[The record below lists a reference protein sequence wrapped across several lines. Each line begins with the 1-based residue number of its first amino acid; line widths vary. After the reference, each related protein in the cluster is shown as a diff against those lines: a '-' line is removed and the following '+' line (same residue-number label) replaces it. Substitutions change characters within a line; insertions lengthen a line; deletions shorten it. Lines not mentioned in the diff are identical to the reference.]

1 MLLPSSLRS
10 VERTSTR
17 SLENGR
23 QRLMILML
31 RLMPA
36 KRNAATTTVSST
48 GSRLLM
54 MKLLSNLMLSR
65 GRIRTLLMRSRTS
78 LINWEM
84 VVAPSTS
91 WTNNVADWKLRRK
104 SSRLLLNKKKTRFSG
119 LSLNLDKFAKR
130 LIVASKRR
138 RKSLTIPGR
147 TTNVLWNLW
156 VLPLRVN
163 NVQRVKPFASRRN
176 WNLTSMSLRLPLIMP
191 TRLMLRDK
199 RPSRATKDNLG
210 TLFKAMRNKL
220 VDVKK
225 SWRLLVL
232 LSAKLVLSVERL
244 RSL

>member
-1 MLLPSSLRS
+1 MLLLSSLRS
-10 VERTSTR
+10 VERTLTW

-23 QRLMILML
+23 PRLMTLML

-54 MKLLSNLMLSR
+54 MRLLSNLMLSR
-65 GRIRTLLMRSRTS
+65 GRIRTLLMRSRIS

-84 VVAPSTS
+84 VGVLFTS

-104 SSRLLLNKKKTRFSG
+104 SSKLLLRKLRLLLNKKRTRFSG

-147 TTNVLWNLW
+147 TINVLWNLW

-163 NVQRVKPFASRRN
+163 NVQRVKPFVSRRTIN
-176 WNLTSMSLRLPLIMP
+176 VLWNLWVLPL
-191 TRLMLRDK
+191 R
-199 RPSRATKDNLG
+199 
-210 TLFKAMRNKL
+210 
-220 VDVKK
+220 V
-225 SWRLLVL
+225 
-232 LSAKLVLSVERL
+232 
-244 RSL
+244 

>member
-1 MLLPSSLRS
+1 M
-10 VERTSTR
+10 
-17 SLENGR
+17 G
-23 QRLMILML
+23 
-31 RLMPA
+31 
-36 KRNAATTTVSST
+36 TTVSSI

-54 MKLLSNLMLSR
+54 MRLLSNLMGSR
-65 GRIRTLLMRSRTS
+65 GRIRTLLMRSRIS

-84 VVAPSTS
+84 VVVPSTS

-104 SSRLLLNKKKTRFSG
+104 SSKLLLRKLRLLLNKKKTRFSG

-147 TTNVLWNLW
+147 TINVLWNLW

-163 NVQRVKPFASRRN
+163 NVQRVKPFASRRS
-176 WNLTSMSLRLPLIMP
+176 WNLTLMSLRLPLIMP
-191 TRLMLRDK
+191 TRLMLKDK
-199 RPSRATKDNLG
+199 RLSRGTKDNLG
-210 TLFKAMRNKL
+210 TPFKAMKNKL

-244 RSL
+244 KSLGLFLTLLSMRCRSSIPRPC

>member
-1 MLLPSSLRS
+1 M
-10 VERTSTR
+10 
-17 SLENGR
+17 G
-23 QRLMILML
+23 
-31 RLMPA
+31 
-36 KRNAATTTVSST
+36 
-48 GSRLLM
+48 
-54 MKLLSNLMLSR
+54 
-65 GRIRTLLMRSRTS
+65 
-78 LINWEM
+78 NWEM
-84 VVAPSTS
+84 VVVPSTS
-91 WTNNVADWKLRRK
+91 WTNNVAAWKLRRK
-104 SSRLLLNKKKTRFSG
+104 SSKLPLRKLRLLLNKKRTRFSG

-130 LIVASKRR
+130 W

-163 NVQRVKPFASRRN
+163 NVQRVKPFASRRS

-199 RPSRATKDNLG
+199 RPSRGTKDNLG
-210 TLFKAMRNKL
+210 TPFKAMRNKL

-244 RSL
+244 RSLGL